1 MAKYQADVQTLLR
14 AIGGR
19 ENIQAVSHCM
29 TRMRFVLADPAKA
42 DTAAIEA
49 IPAVKGTFTQA
60 GQFQV
65 IIGNDVAIFYN
76 EFTACAGIEGV
87 SKDAVKAAA
96 QTNQSL
102 LQRIMG
108 TLGEIFAPIIPALIC
123 GGLILGFRNIIG
135 EINFLGGGTQS
146 LADVSQ
152 FWAGMYSFLWL
163 IGEAVF
169 HMLPVGIVWSI
180 TKKMGTTQILG
191 IILGLTLVSPQLLNG
206 FSVAATAV
214 EDIPVWDFGFVQIQM
229 IGYQGQVIAAML
241 AGFVLVYL
249 EKFFKKICPEVVSMI
264 VVPFC
269 SLVPAVL
276 VAHTIVGPI
285 GWQIGDA
292 IASVV
297 YAGLTSNVRWLFA
310 ALFGLLYAPI
320 VMTGLHH
327 MTNAIDSQLVNL
339 YGGTNLWPMIAL
351 SNIAQ
356 GSAVLAMSVL
366 QKKNERAQQ
375 VNIPACISCY
385 LGVTEPALFG
395 VNLKYGFP
403 LVCGMIG
410 SACGAVIS
418 IGTGVEAY
426 SIGVGGLPGILS
438 IKPQFWLNFL
448 IAMLVCIFVVR
459 YVRRWNFLMLIIMIG
474 AAGLLAL
481 PLAIGTEQN
490 GATNWINLGG
500 TSVQPSE
507 LVKLALLLILSWY
520 MSRRRFW
527 PWFAFAVFS
536 LLVLM
541 LQQDLGTALIY
552 YATTLFLFYASTGN
566 LPLTGLGLVGAGGA
580 AVAGYIMFA
589 HVKKRVAIWRNPWI
603 YYETSGYQIVQM
615 LMAIASG
622 GLFGVGLGLGAPRV
636 IPVYFTDC
644 IFAVICEQFGVIF
657 GALVLAMYVILIL
670 RGVSIA
676 SAARSSF
683 HALLAMGATVMLGL
697 QTFIIIGGVLKLIPL
712 TGVTM
717 PFVSYGGT
725 SLVSCMGLIGLIQ
738 GVASVNQDDLSYD
751 YEISH
756 TLREE
761 AMMPMTRRLGTPPTG
776 VPVPPTE
783 APTPLATTMARMS
796 GCPGRAL
803 MLFPSATAMDV
814 KRMATGMFG
823 MMAERR
829 PAAMPNRT
837 ISLVGL

>member
-206 FSVAATAV
+206 FSVATTAV

-276 VAHTIVGPI
+276 VAHIIVGPI

-448 IAMLVCIFVVR
+448 IAMLVAVAVPFVLTILVGSR
-459 YVRRWNFLMLIIMIG
+459 KLSAADRGLSTAAAEPAAPSVVPDAEEQPQTEPP
-474 AAGLLAL
+474 AAGAEGVTA
-481 PLAIGTEQN
+481 PL
-490 GATNWINLGG
+490 
-500 TSVQPSE
+500 
-507 LVKLALLLILSWY
+507 
-520 MSRRRFW
+520 
-527 PWFAFAVFS
+527 
-536 LLVLM
+536 
-541 LQQDLGTALIY
+541 
-552 YATTLFLFYASTGN
+552 
-566 LPLTGLGLVGAGGA
+566 
-580 AVAGYIMFA
+580 
-589 HVKKRVAIWRNPWI
+589 
-603 YYETSGYQIVQM
+603 SG
-615 LMAIASG
+615 
-622 GLFGVGLGLGAPRV
+622 RV
-636 IPVYFTDC
+636 IPMEEIPDQVFSQG
-644 IFAVICEQFGVIF
+644 ILGEGVGIEPT
-657 GALVLAMYVILIL
+657 GNVVVAPAD
-670 RGVSIA
+670 
-676 SAARSSF
+676 
-683 HALLAMGATVMLGL
+683 ATVCSVIEDSRHAVGLTLDNGAELLIHVGIDTVSMNGDGFQLHVKEGDRVHLGD
-697 QTFIIIGGVLKLIPL
+697 KLITFDPEKIKAAGHPTTTAFL
-712 TGVTM
+712 VTD
-717 PFVSYGGT
+717 PG
-725 SLVSCMGLIGLIQ
+725 
-738 GVASVNQDDLSYD
+738 DL
-751 YEISH
+751 
-756 TLREE
+756 
-761 AMMPMTRRLGTPPTG
+761 
-776 VPVPPTE
+776 
-783 APTPLATTMARMS
+783 APTFETNVDAQA
-796 GCPGRAL
+796 GRTVVIR
-803 MLFPSATAMDV
+803 F
-814 KRMATGMFG
+814 
-823 MMAERR
+823 
-829 PAAMPNRT
+829 
-837 ISLVGL
+837 

>member
-206 FSVAATAV
+206 FSVATTAV

-448 IAMLVCIFVVR
+448 IAML
-459 YVRRWNFLMLIIMIG
+459 
-474 AAGLLAL
+474 
-481 PLAIGTEQN
+481 
-490 GATNWINLGG
+490 
-500 TSVQPSE
+500 
-507 LVKLALLLILSWY
+507 
-520 MSRRRFW
+520 
-527 PWFAFAVFS
+527 
-536 LLVLM
+536 
-541 LQQDLGTALIY
+541 
-552 YATTLFLFYASTGN
+552 
-566 LPLTGLGLVGAGGA
+566 A
-580 AVAGYIMFA
+580 AVAVPFVLTILVGSRKLSA
-589 HVKKRVAIWRNPWI
+589 ADRGLSTSAAEPAAPSVAPDA
-603 YYETSGYQIVQM
+603 EEQPQAEPPAAGAEGVTAPLSG
-615 LMAIASG
+615 
-622 GLFGVGLGLGAPRV
+622 RV
-636 IPVYFTDC
+636 IPMEEIPDQVFSQG
-644 IFAVICEQFGVIF
+644 ILGEGVGIEPT
-657 GALVLAMYVILIL
+657 GNVVVAPAD
-670 RGVSIA
+670 
-676 SAARSSF
+676 
-683 HALLAMGATVMLGL
+683 ATVCSVIEDSRHAVGLTLDNGAELLIHVGIDTVSMNGDGFQLHVKEGDRVHLGD
-697 QTFIIIGGVLKLIPL
+697 KLITFDPEKIKAAGHPTTTAFL
-712 TGVTM
+712 VTD
-717 PFVSYGGT
+717 PG
-725 SLVSCMGLIGLIQ
+725 
-738 GVASVNQDDLSYD
+738 DL
-751 YEISH
+751 
-756 TLREE
+756 
-761 AMMPMTRRLGTPPTG
+761 
-776 VPVPPTE
+776 
-783 APTPLATTMARMS
+783 APTFETNVDAQA
-796 GCPGRAL
+796 GRTVVIR
-803 MLFPSATAMDV
+803 F
-814 KRMATGMFG
+814 
-823 MMAERR
+823 
-829 PAAMPNRT
+829 
-837 ISLVGL
+837 

>member
-206 FSVAATAV
+206 FSVATTAV

-448 IAMLVCIFVVR
+448 IAMLVAVAVPFVLTTLVGSGKLSPADR
-459 YVRRWNFLMLIIMIG
+459 GLSTAAAEPAPPSVAPDAEEQPQAEPP
-474 AAGLLAL
+474 AAGAEGVTA
-481 PLAIGTEQN
+481 PL
-490 GATNWINLGG
+490 
-500 TSVQPSE
+500 
-507 LVKLALLLILSWY
+507 
-520 MSRRRFW
+520 
-527 PWFAFAVFS
+527 
-536 LLVLM
+536 
-541 LQQDLGTALIY
+541 
-552 YATTLFLFYASTGN
+552 
-566 LPLTGLGLVGAGGA
+566 
-580 AVAGYIMFA
+580 
-589 HVKKRVAIWRNPWI
+589 
-603 YYETSGYQIVQM
+603 SG
-615 LMAIASG
+615 
-622 GLFGVGLGLGAPRV
+622 RV
-636 IPVYFTDC
+636 IPMEEIPDQVFSQG
-644 IFAVICEQFGVIF
+644 ILGEGVGIEPT
-657 GALVLAMYVILIL
+657 GNVVVAPAD
-670 RGVSIA
+670 
-676 SAARSSF
+676 
-683 HALLAMGATVMLGL
+683 ATVCSVIEDSRHAVGLTLDNGAELLIHVGIDTVSMNGDGFQLHVKEGDRVHLGD
-697 QTFIIIGGVLKLIPL
+697 KLITFDPEKIKAAGHPTTTAFL
-712 TGVTM
+712 VTD
-717 PFVSYGGT
+717 PG
-725 SLVSCMGLIGLIQ
+725 
-738 GVASVNQDDLSYD
+738 DL
-751 YEISH
+751 
-756 TLREE
+756 
-761 AMMPMTRRLGTPPTG
+761 
-776 VPVPPTE
+776 
-783 APTPLATTMARMS
+783 APTFETNVEAQA
-796 GCPGRAL
+796 GRTVVIR
-803 MLFPSATAMDV
+803 F
-814 KRMATGMFG
+814 
-823 MMAERR
+823 
-829 PAAMPNRT
+829 
-837 ISLVGL
+837 

>member
-42 DTAAIEA
+42 DPAAIEA

-102 LQRIMG
+102 IQRIMG

-206 FSVAATAV
+206 FSVATTAV

-448 IAMLVCIFVVR
+448 IAMLVAVAVPFVLTILVGSR
-459 YVRRWNFLMLIIMIG
+459 KLSAADRGLSTAAAEPAAPSVAPDAEEQPQTEPP
-474 AAGLLAL
+474 AAGAEGVTA
-481 PLAIGTEQN
+481 PL
-490 GATNWINLGG
+490 
-500 TSVQPSE
+500 
-507 LVKLALLLILSWY
+507 
-520 MSRRRFW
+520 
-527 PWFAFAVFS
+527 
-536 LLVLM
+536 
-541 LQQDLGTALIY
+541 
-552 YATTLFLFYASTGN
+552 
-566 LPLTGLGLVGAGGA
+566 
-580 AVAGYIMFA
+580 
-589 HVKKRVAIWRNPWI
+589 
-603 YYETSGYQIVQM
+603 SG
-615 LMAIASG
+615 
-622 GLFGVGLGLGAPRV
+622 RV
-636 IPVYFTDC
+636 IPMEEIRDQVFSQG
-644 IFAVICEQFGVIF
+644 ILGEGVGIEPT
-657 GALVLAMYVILIL
+657 GNVVVAPAD
-670 RGVSIA
+670 
-676 SAARSSF
+676 
-683 HALLAMGATVMLGL
+683 ATVCSVIEDSRHAVGLTLDNGAELLIHVGIDTVSMNGDGFQLHVKEGDRVHLGD
-697 QTFIIIGGVLKLIPL
+697 KLITFDPEKIKAAGHPTTTAFL
-712 TGVTM
+712 VTD
-717 PFVSYGGT
+717 PG
-725 SLVSCMGLIGLIQ
+725 
-738 GVASVNQDDLSYD
+738 DL
-751 YEISH
+751 
-756 TLREE
+756 
-761 AMMPMTRRLGTPPTG
+761 
-776 VPVPPTE
+776 
-783 APTPLATTMARMS
+783 APTFETNVDAQA
-796 GCPGRAL
+796 GRTVVIR
-803 MLFPSATAMDV
+803 F
-814 KRMATGMFG
+814 
-823 MMAERR
+823 
-829 PAAMPNRT
+829 
-837 ISLVGL
+837 

>member
-206 FSVAATAV
+206 FSVATTAV

-448 IAMLVCIFVVR
+448 IAML
-459 YVRRWNFLMLIIMIG
+459 
-474 AAGLLAL
+474 
-481 PLAIGTEQN
+481 
-490 GATNWINLGG
+490 
-500 TSVQPSE
+500 
-507 LVKLALLLILSWY
+507 
-520 MSRRRFW
+520 
-527 PWFAFAVFS
+527 
-536 LLVLM
+536 
-541 LQQDLGTALIY
+541 
-552 YATTLFLFYASTGN
+552 
-566 LPLTGLGLVGAGGA
+566 A
-580 AVAGYIMFA
+580 AVAAPFVLTILVGSRKLSA
-589 HVKKRVAIWRNPWI
+589 ADRGLSTAAAEPAASSVVPEAEEQPQA
-603 YYETSGYQIVQM
+603 EPPAAGAEGVTAPLSG
-615 LMAIASG
+615 
-622 GLFGVGLGLGAPRV
+622 RV
-636 IPVYFTDC
+636 IPMEEIPDQVFSQG
-644 IFAVICEQFGVIF
+644 ILGEGVGIEPT
-657 GALVLAMYVILIL
+657 GNVVVAPAD
-670 RGVSIA
+670 
-676 SAARSSF
+676 
-683 HALLAMGATVMLGL
+683 ATVCSVIEDSRHAVGLTLDNGAELLIHVGIDTVSMNGDGFQLHVKAGDRVRLGD
-697 QTFIIIGGVLKLIPL
+697 KLITFDPEKIKAAGHPTTTAFLVTDPGDL
-712 TGVTM
+712 T
-717 PFVSYGGT
+717 
-725 SLVSCMGLIGLIQ
+725 
-738 GVASVNQDDLSYD
+738 
-751 YEISH
+751 
-756 TLREE
+756 
-761 AMMPMTRRLGTPPTG
+761 PTFETN
-776 VPVPPTE
+776 VD
-783 APTPLATTMARMS
+783 AQA
-796 GCPGRAL
+796 GRTVVIR
-803 MLFPSATAMDV
+803 F
-814 KRMATGMFG
+814 
-823 MMAERR
+823 
-829 PAAMPNRT
+829 
-837 ISLVGL
+837 

>member
-146 LADVSQ
+146 LADVSR

-206 FSVAATAV
+206 FSVATTAV

-327 MTNAIDSQLVNL
+327 MTNAIDAQLVNL

-448 IAMLVCIFVVR
+448 IAMLVAVAVPFV
-459 YVRRWNFLMLIIMIG
+459 
-474 AAGLLAL
+474 
-481 PLAIGTEQN
+481 
-490 GATNWINLGG
+490 
-500 TSVQPSE
+500 
-507 LVKLALLLILSWY
+507 
-520 MSRRRFW
+520 
-527 PWFAFAVFS
+527 
-536 LLVLM
+536 
-541 LQQDLGTALIY
+541 
-552 YATTLFLFYASTGN
+552 
-566 LPLTGLGLVGAGGA
+566 LTILVGSRKLSAADRGQSTAAAEPAAPSVAPDAEEQSQAEPPATGA
-580 AVAGYIMFA
+580 EGVTA
-589 HVKKRVAIWRNPWI
+589 PL
-603 YYETSGYQIVQM
+603 SG
-615 LMAIASG
+615 
-622 GLFGVGLGLGAPRV
+622 RV
-636 IPVYFTDC
+636 IPMEEIPDQVFSQG
-644 IFAVICEQFGVIF
+644 ILGEGVGIEPT
-657 GALVLAMYVILIL
+657 GNVVVAPAD
-670 RGVSIA
+670 
-676 SAARSSF
+676 
-683 HALLAMGATVMLGL
+683 ATVCSVIEDSRHAVGLTLDNGAELLIHVGIDTVSMNGDGFQLHVKEGDRVHLGD
-697 QTFIIIGGVLKLIPL
+697 KLITFDPEKIKAAGHPTTTAFL
-712 TGVTM
+712 VTD
-717 PFVSYGGT
+717 PG
-725 SLVSCMGLIGLIQ
+725 
-738 GVASVNQDDLSYD
+738 DL
-751 YEISH
+751 
-756 TLREE
+756 
-761 AMMPMTRRLGTPPTG
+761 
-776 VPVPPTE
+776 
-783 APTPLATTMARMS
+783 APTFETNVEAQA
-796 GCPGRAL
+796 GRTVVIR
-803 MLFPSATAMDV
+803 F
-814 KRMATGMFG
+814 
-823 MMAERR
+823 
-829 PAAMPNRT
+829 
-837 ISLVGL
+837 